1 MQSAL
6 CLDYLGCNGRVA
18 RPAPIDLSATSC
30 VPWTLP
36 TIVHHSHSERT
47 IESNEPRRR
56 TTSAAVRSR
65 FKPFL

>member
-18 RPAPIDLSATSC
+18 KPAPIELSATSC

-36 TIVHHSHSERT
+36 TIVHHSHSER
-47 IESNEPRRR
+47 
-56 TTSAAVRSR
+56 
-65 FKPFL
+65 